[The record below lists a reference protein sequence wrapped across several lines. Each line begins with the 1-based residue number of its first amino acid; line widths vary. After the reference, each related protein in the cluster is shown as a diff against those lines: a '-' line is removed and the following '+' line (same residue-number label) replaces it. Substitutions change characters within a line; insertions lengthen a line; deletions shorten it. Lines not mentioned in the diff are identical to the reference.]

1 MDGLD
6 STICWCGYYGFH
18 CKRFQIA
25 ELAVDGVD
33 RIFDRWHEYL
43 HYEHGVSLNDTK
55 KNGRLTR

>member
-6 STICWCGYYGFH
+6 SIIRRCCYDGFH

-25 ELAVDGVD
+25 ELAVDGVY

-43 HYEHGVSLNDTK
+43 HYEHCVSLDDATK
-55 KNGRLTR
+55 K